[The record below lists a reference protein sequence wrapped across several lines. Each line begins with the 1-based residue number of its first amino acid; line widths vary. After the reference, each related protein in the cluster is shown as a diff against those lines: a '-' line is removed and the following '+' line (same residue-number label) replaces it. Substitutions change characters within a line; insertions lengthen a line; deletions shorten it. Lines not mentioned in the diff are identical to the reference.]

1 MSLEHGFT
9 SIPASDC
16 PTSPAMT
23 RRVVLTRAVLLPLA
37 ATLAGALSA
46 CSHEP
51 SCNDTSGLSPDDAK
65 IRTEIAAYVDP
76 AQDQAKRCANCVQ
89 FVPGAANACG
99 TCKVVKGPISP
110 KGGCKLFVAK
120 PA

>member
-1 MSLEHGFT
+1 MSLAHAFI
-9 SIPASDC
+9 SIPASDG
-16 PTSPAMT
+16 PTSSAMT

-37 ATLAGALSA
+37 ATFAGALGA

-51 SCNDTSGLSPDDAK
+51 SCNDTSGLSADDAK
-65 IRTEIAAYVDP
+65 IRTEIAAYTDP
-76 AQDQAKRCANCVQ
+76 AQDPAKHCSNCVQ